1 MKRIIVP
8 VDFSDLASHAL
19 NFAIEF
25 NEKVKGEILLVHV
38 MDLPVGHVSFTGEVD
53 NPSIDSFY
61 TGQFIKGVHEKLEE
75 WSQRVKDAGQ
85 KVSTQMKF
93 GNAFTSISEIVS
105 EDKSSWIIMGS
116 KGASGLREVFIGSN
130 AERMIRH
137 AKCPVI
143 IIKGETHLKEMK
155 SMAFASDLSEEQD
168 LIANYAKDVQELL
181 GLNMHLVK
189 VKTPYNWLDEGQAK
203 KQLEHFAER
212 NYLKDFSTS
221 TVDAD
226 FADEGAVKFA
236 EEVGAGLIV
245 LGTHG
250 KKGIAHLIG
259 GSIAEDIVNES
270 KIPILVFK
278 IPDM

>member
-1 MKRIIVP
+1 MKKILVP

-25 NEKVKGEILLVHV
+25 NEKVRGQILLVHV
-38 MDLPVGHVSFTGEVD
+38 VDIPVGHISFTGDID
-53 NPSIDSFY
+53 NHAAESFY
-61 TGQFIKGVHEKLEE
+61 TGEFIKAAHNKLEE
-75 WSQRVKDAGQ
+75 WAQRVKDAGQ
-85 KVSTQMKF
+85 KVITHLKF
-93 GNAFTSISEIVS
+93 GNAFTSISKIVA
-105 EDKSSWIIMGS
+105 EDKSTWIIMGS

-130 AERMIRH
+130 AERMIRY

-143 IIKGETHLKEMK
+143 IVKGETHLKDMK
-155 SMAFASDLSEEQD
+155 SMAFASDLSQEQD
-168 LIANYAKDVQELL
+168 LIANYAKDIQEML

-189 VKTPYNWLDEGQAK
+189 VKTPYNWLDDSQAK

-212 NYLKDFSTS
+212 NYLKDFTVN

-236 EEVGAGLIV
+236 EKVGAGLIV

-250 KKGIAHLIG
+250 KKGIAHILG

-270 KIPILVFK
+270 KVPILVFK

>member
-1 MKRIIVP
+1 MKKILVP

-25 NEKVKGEILLVHV
+25 NEKVHGQILLVHV
-38 MDLPVGHVSFTGEVD
+38 IDLPVGHISFTGEVD
-53 NPSIDSFY
+53 DKAAETFF
-61 TGQFIKGVHEKLEE
+61 TGEFIKAAHNKLEE
-75 WSQRVKDAGQ
+75 WAQRVKDAGQ
-85 KVSTQMKF
+85 KVQTHLKF
-93 GNAFTSISEIVS
+93 GNAFTSISKIVAD
-105 EDKSSWIIMGS
+105 DKSTWIIMGS

-143 IIKGETHLKEMK
+143 IVKGETHLKNIK
-155 SMAFASDLSEEQD
+155 SMAFASDLSPEQD
-168 LIANYAKDVQELL
+168 FVSNYAKDVQEML

-189 VKTPYNWLDEGQAK
+189 VKTPYNWLDDGQAK

-212 NYLKDFSTS
+212 NFLKDFTIN

-236 EEVGAGLIV
+236 EEVGAGIIV

-250 KKGIAHLIG
+250 KKGIAHIIG

-278 IPDM
+278 IPDL